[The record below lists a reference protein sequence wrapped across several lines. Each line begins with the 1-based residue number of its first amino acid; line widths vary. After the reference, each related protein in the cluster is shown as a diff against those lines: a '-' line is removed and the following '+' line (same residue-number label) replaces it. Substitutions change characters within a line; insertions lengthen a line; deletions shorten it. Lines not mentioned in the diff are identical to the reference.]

1 MSHSISAPN
10 SFRPVLFPDDEPLD
24 SPRLAQ
30 LRADPHTVVLDHS
43 AAFDRQL
50 AALRPPLSPAEA
62 AEPRRWAYFAWR
74 RTLMLLPG
82 PELYRRIRFDRN
94 RYHISTAEQEGFRS
108 ARIGIA
114 GLSVGHSIAHTL
126 AMEGLCGMLRLADFD
141 EIELW
146 NLNRLPASVL
156 DLGENKAIVAARRI
170 SELDPYLS
178 IEVNTAGV
186 PENGVDE
193 FVDGLDIV
201 VDECDSL
208 DIKILLRIAAR
219 KRGIPVVMATSD
231 RGLIDVERFDLEPDA
246 EIFHG
251 LLGRVDAATLRGL
264 SAREKA
270 PYVMRIL
277 EPAQLSPRLAA
288 SLVETERTVLSWPQL
303 ASDVILGAAE
313 VATAV
318 RRILR
323 GEPAPSGRIRLD
335 LDEQLAAVRRPAA
348 RPDGSAGA
356 AGAASAGDA
365 SGSDA
370 SGSDTSDAAGA
381 VPDPDPRPAGRPDT
395 AIEAMVAA
403 AWLAPSGGNS
413 QPWVITPSA
422 DRVTI
427 ALPGSGRTSSMDI
440 GRRGSAVAIGA
451 AAFNAR
457 VAAAAYDAAGP
468 IDVEI
473 DPATGHPTVTVH
485 LGHGTDP
492 ELAAEYRPMIDRMS
506 NRTVGVPRPFT
517 DDERRQLHEAAARE
531 GGRLILVTEAAP
543 LAEMADLLAESDRR
557 RYLTPHLHREM
568 LSELVWPGR
577 DSLDRGIDVRTLSLD
592 SIDLIKLDVARR
604 RDVMDHLAQWNLGSA
619 LGDPTRDRVRHSSG
633 MAVVTISGDRPTD
646 YVTGGMALERLWVT
660 ATRLGLGVYPIS
672 PVYLYARNDND
683 LATLTPDQGEELAT
697 MQDQFSRILRI
708 DVGEACVL
716 VLRLV
721 HQPGPAVRSGRRWR
735 RLDAQVELE

>member
-1 MSHSISAPN
+1 MSPSISAPD

-30 LRADPHTVVLDHS
+30 LRADPETVVLDHS

-50 AALRPPLSPAEA
+50 AALRPPPSPTDA
-62 AEPRRWAYFAWR
+62 AEPRRWAYFGWR
-74 RTLMLLPG
+74 RTLMTLPG

-94 RYHISTAEQEGFRS
+94 RYHISSAEQESFRS

-170 SELDPYLS
+170 AEIDPYLS
-178 IEVNTAGV
+178 VEVNTDGV

-201 VDECDSL
+201 IDECDSL

-219 KRGIPVVMATSD
+219 KRRIPVVMATSD

-251 LLGRVDAATLRGL
+251 LLGRVDASTLRGL
-264 SAREKA
+264 SARDKA

-323 GEPAPSGRIRLD
+323 GEPAPSGRTRLD
-335 LDEQLAAVRRPAA
+335 LDEQLAAVRRPAV
-348 RPDGSAGA
+348 
-356 AGAASAGDA
+356 
-365 SGSDA
+365 GSDHRDGTDPERTA
-370 SGSDTSDAAGA
+370 LAE
-381 VPDPDPRPAGRPDT
+381 PDPDPRPAGRPET
-395 AIEAMVAA
+395 AIEAMVAS

-427 ALPGSGRTSSMDI
+427 ALPDGGRTVAMDV
-440 GRRGSAVAIGA
+440 GHRGTYVAIGA

-457 VAAAAYDAAGP
+457 VAAAAYAAVGP
-468 IDVEI
+468 VDVEI
-473 DPATGHPTVTVH
+473 DAATGHPTVTVH
-485 LGHGTDP
+485 LGQGTDP
-492 ELAAEYRPMIDRMS
+492 DLAADFEPMIDRMS

-517 DDERRQLHEAAARE
+517 DDERRDLHDAAARE
-531 GGRLILVTEAAP
+531 GGRLILVTGAEP
-543 LAEMADLLAESDRR
+543 LGELGDLLAESDRL

-568 LSELVWPGR
+568 LSELRWPGR

-592 SIDLIKLDVARR
+592 SVDLIKLDVARR
-604 RDVMDHLAQWNLGSA
+604 RDVMDYLAQWNLGAA
-619 LGDPTRDRVRHSSG
+619 LGDPTRERVRHSSG
-633 MAVVTISGDRPTD
+633 MAVVTMRGDRPAD
-646 YVTGGMALERLWVT
+646 YIAGGMALERLWIT

-672 PVYLYARNDND
+672 PVFLYARNDND
-683 LATLTPDQGEELAT
+683 LASLTPEQGEELAR
-697 MQDQFSRILRI
+697 MQDHFSRILRI

-721 HQPGPAVRSGRRWR
+721 HRPGTAVRSGRRWR
-735 RLDAQVELE
+735 RRDVQADLE

>member
-1 MSHSISAPN
+1 MSPSISAPD

-30 LRADPHTVVLDHS
+30 LRADPDVIVLDHS

-50 AALRPPLSPAEA
+50 AALRPPPNPADA

-74 RTLMLLPG
+74 RTLMTLPG

-94 RYHISTAEQEGFRS
+94 RYHISSAEQEGFRR

-170 SELDPYLS
+170 AEIDPYLS
-178 IEVNTAGV
+178 VEVNTAGV
-186 PENGVDE
+186 PENGVEE

-219 KRGIPVVMATSD
+219 KRRIPVVMATSD

-251 LLGRVDAATLRGL
+251 LLGPVDASTLRGL
-264 SAREKA
+264 SARDKA

-335 LDEQLAAVRRPAA
+335 LDEQLAAVRRP
-348 RPDGSAGA
+348 SAGA
-356 AGAASAGDA
+356 TDQHEAGGPGTEAEP
-365 SGSDA
+365 
-370 SGSDTSDAAGA
+370 
-381 VPDPDPRPAGRPDT
+381 VPEPDPRPAGRPET

-413 QPWVITPSA
+413 QPWIITPSA

-427 ALPGSGRTSSMDI
+427 ALPGGGPMVAMDV
-440 GRRGSAVAIGA
+440 GHRGSYVAVGA

-457 VAAAAYDAAGP
+457 VAAAAYSAAGP
-468 IDVEI
+468 VDVEI
-473 DPATGHPTVTVH
+473 DAATGHPTVTVH
-485 LGHGTDP
+485 LGQGIDTA
-492 ELAAEYRPMIDRMS
+492 LAADFAPMIDRMS
-506 NRTVGVPRPFT
+506 NRTVGVPQPFT
-517 DDERRQLHEAAARE
+517 DDERRDLHDAAARE
-531 GGRLILVTEAAP
+531 GGRLILVTEAGP
-543 LAEMADLLAESDRR
+543 LAELADLLAESDRL
-557 RYLTPHLHREM
+557 RYLTPRLHREM
-568 LSELVWPGR
+568 LSELRWPGR
-577 DSLDRGIDVRTLSLD
+577 DPLDRGIDVRTLSLD

-604 RDVMDHLAQWNLGSA
+604 RDVMDYLEQWNLGAA
-619 LGDPTRDRVRHSSG
+619 LGDPTRERVRHSSG
-633 MAVVTISGDRPTD
+633 MAVVTIRGDRPAD
-646 YVTGGMALERLWVT
+646 YVAGGMALERLWIT
-660 ATRLGLGVYPIS
+660 ANRLGLGAYPIS
-672 PVYLYARNDND
+672 PVFLYARNDND
-683 LATLTPDQGEELAT
+683 LASLTPKQGGELAT
-697 MQDQFSRILRI
+697 MRDHFSRILRI

-721 HQPGPAVRSGRRWR
+721 HRPGPAVRSGRRWR
-735 RLDAQVELE
+735 RSDVQADLE

>member
-1 MSHSISAPN
+1 MSHSISAPD

-24 SPRLAQ
+24 SPRLAR
-30 LRADPHTVVLDHS
+30 LRADSDTVVLDHS
-43 AAFDRQL
+43 TAFDHQV
-50 AALRPPLSPAEA
+50 AALRPPPTPEQA
-62 AEPRRWAYFAWR
+62 AEPRRWVYFGWR
-74 RTLMLLPG
+74 RTLMTLPG

-94 RYHISTAEQEGFRS
+94 RYHISSAEQEGFRS

-146 NLNRLPASVL
+146 NLNRLPGSVL

-170 SELDPYLS
+170 AEIDPYLS
-178 IEVNTAGV
+178 VEVNTAGV

-201 VDECDSL
+201 IDECDSL

-251 LLGRVDAATLRGL
+251 LLGPVDASTLRGL
-264 SAREKA
+264 SARDKA

-323 GEPAPSGRIRLD
+323 GEPAPSGRTRLD

-348 RPDGSAGA
+348 GESA
-356 AGAASAGDA
+356 AGAAP
-365 SGSDA
+365 
-370 SGSDTSDAAGA
+370 T
-381 VPDPDPRPAGRPDT
+381 PDPRPATRPGT
-395 AIEAMVAA
+395 ALEAMVAS

-422 DRVTI
+422 DRLTI
-427 ALPGSGRTSSMDI
+427 GLPESGRTATMDV
-440 GRRGSAVAIGA
+440 GCRGSFVAVGA

-457 VAAAAYDAAGP
+457 VAAAAYHTAGP
-468 IDVEI
+468 LEVEI
-473 DPATGHPTVTVH
+473 DAPTGHPTVTVH
-485 LGHGTDP
+485 LGRGTDP
-492 ELAAEYRPMIDRMS
+492 ELAADFEPMIDRMS
-506 NRTVGVPRPFT
+506 NRTVGVPGPFT
-517 DDERRQLHEAAARE
+517 DDERRQLHDAAARE
-531 GGRLILVTEAAP
+531 GGRLILVTDAEP
-543 LAEMADLLAESDRR
+543 LAELADLLAESDRL
-557 RYLTPHLHREM
+557 RYLTPDLHREM
-568 LSELVWPGR
+568 LSELRWPGR
-577 DSLDRGIDVRTLSLD
+577 DPLDRGIDVRTLSLD
-592 SIDLIKLDVARR
+592 SVEEIKLDVARR
-604 RDVMDHLAQWNLGSA
+604 RDVMDYLAQWNLGAA
-619 LGDPTRDRVRHSSG
+619 LGDPTRERVRHSSG
-633 MAVVTISGDRPTD
+633 MAVVTVGGDGPAN

-672 PVYLYARNDND
+672 PVFLYARNDND
-683 LATLTPDQGEELAT
+683 LASLAPKQGEELAR
-697 MQDQFSRILRI
+697 MRDQFSRILRI
-708 DVGEACVL
+708 DVREACVL

-735 RLDAQVELE
+735 RSDDQADLE